1 MKKVH
6 RAMAEDDE
14 LRAKLDCRRSSRLS
28 PSLPSHFSD
37 WGADKEGGMPSIEEE
52 EVSGGECSAEEDIPE
67 LLQASSSSIGDPE
80 LHSPSCLVS
89 DSMPKPTAEVEEG
102 PLAFPLP
109 EALEEGRALGS
120 LSVSASRSSS
130 TVSVLHSAHSD
141 GQKLGEV
148 LDSVLAEGDLEADGV
163 ISILSPM

>member
-14 LRAKLDCRRSSRLS
+14 LHAKLDSRRSIRLS

-52 EVSGGECSAEEDIPE
+52 EVSGGECSAKEDVPE

-80 LHSPSCLVS
+80 LHSLSCLVS
-89 DSMPKPTAEVEEG
+89 DSMPKPAVEVEEG
-102 PLAFPLP
+102 PLAFPFP
-109 EALEEGRALGS
+109 EALEEGKPLTRYRCLLPGARRWSPCSTRLT
-120 LSVSASRSSS
+120 VMVRSWERSW
-130 TVSVLHSAHSD
+130 TAC
-141 GQKLGEV
+141 
-148 LDSVLAEGDLEADGV
+148 LAK
-163 ISILSPM
+163 